1 MKGTKL
7 LRASC
12 PPPFG
17 PAELFKFAPD
27 EFVRKNLAA
36 SASCS
41 LRRLKAPTVGAPGLF
56 SRLDSTTCIHA
67 SVPSERRIATL
78 PVGDLGRFPFHL
90 RRAFLPGWLTQ
101 GCSSV
106 SNPFTGEKIH
116 RIFSFIRFTHSYG
129 YASAGDQ
136 PTLFA
141 IFPLNFVPFMQHA
154 G

>member
-1 MKGTKL
+1 MIENYSLCLNEL

-17 PAELFKFAPD
+17 PAELFKFVPD

-36 SASCS
+36 N
-41 LRRLKAPTVGAPGLF
+41 
-56 SRLDSTTCIHA
+56 LDRS
-67 SVPSERRIATL
+67 PL
-78 PVGDLGRFPFHL
+78 
-90 RRAFLPGWLTQ
+90 
-101 GCSSV
+101 
-106 SNPFTGEKIH
+106 IH
-116 RIFSFIRFTHSYG
+116 RYC

-141 IFPLNFVPFMQHA
+141 SFPLNFVPFMQYT